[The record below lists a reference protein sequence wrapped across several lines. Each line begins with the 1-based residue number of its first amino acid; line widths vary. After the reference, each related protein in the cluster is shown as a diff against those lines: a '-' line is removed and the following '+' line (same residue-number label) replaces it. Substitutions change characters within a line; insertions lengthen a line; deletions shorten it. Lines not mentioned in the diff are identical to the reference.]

1 NHAYDRC
8 PFSQSKPLPC
18 PARGSAQT
26 TNLSITG
33 IKVNFK
39 KEKWMVRKT
48 MISNAPTD
56 NLYKFITFLGITLL
70 MFSIWTLSEIE
81 KKNSENRLRAELELI
96 SRADNKEID
105 LAPINNEYR
114 RLSIL
119 TQKYEIL
126 EDGEHRR
133 RIENQIQQSQER
145 IDLLRFELNSYITKI
160 KEKNESTL
168 IPGLYAVAPNPQKT
182 ILYLES
188 DSKLSRVIS
197 CSCDTAC
204 EELD

>member
-1 NHAYDRC
+1 MDG
-8 PFSQSKPLPC
+8 PQ
-18 PARGSAQT
+18 
-26 TNLSITG
+26 
-33 IKVNFK
+33 
-39 KEKWMVRKT
+39 T

-81 KKNSENRLRAELELI
+81 KKNSENRLRAELELL

-160 KEKNESTL
+160 KEKNESTV

-182 ILYLES
+182 ILYLGA
-188 DSKLSRVIS
+188 IS
-197 CSCDTAC
+197 GAVMTIIGFLTWYLFHQKYQDILLRRQVQNRDENTP
-204 EELD
+204 EL